1 MKTNIYI
8 YLGGPWGGGGGLT
21 SNSGLTNF
29 QDSET
34 SSQSRHM
41 YNKGEKINTSFSYI
55 SLCAFLAI
63 WGRGPGWPTNS
74 IQFNS
79 IHLFQNENPYGFVLI
94 KYR

>member
-8 YLGGPWGGGGGLT
+8 FGGSLGGGGAYT
-21 SNSGLTNF
+21 NSGLPNF

-41 YNKGEKINTSFSYI
+41 YNKGEQINTSFSYI

-79 IHLFQNENPYGFVLI
+79 FISE
-94 KYR
+94 

>member
-8 YLGGPWGGGGGLT
+8 YLGGPWGGGLT
-21 SNSGLTNF
+21 SNSGLPNF

-41 YNKGEKINTSFSYI
+41 YNKGEKINTSFHI
-55 SLCAFLAI
+55 FHNVHFLAI

-79 IHLFQNENPYGFVLI
+79 IHLFQN
-94 KYR
+94 